1 MSRFTGRTVVVTGA
15 ASGIGAETAAMFAAE
30 GATVVVADIDADGA
44 ARTVAGIESTGGRA
58 SAVTT
63 DVSDA
68 GSVERLMATA
78 VERTGRLDVLHNNAF
93 WAPLYT
99 PLADTTIEQWRRTI
113 DVTLTGVFLGC
124 KYALPH
130 MVAAGSGLIVNTAS
144 VAAFTVNPAYAAYM
158 AAKGGV
164 VALTKSVAYD
174 YGPKGVRCNAVAP
187 GLVEGTAATRPVFE
201 NPERVEWLMRK
212 VALGR
217 PGRPSDIARAVLFL
231 ASDDASYITG
241 DTVVVDG
248 GRLIG

>member
-1 MSRFTGRTVVVTGA
+1 MRFRDRTAVVTGA
-15 ASGIGAETAAMFAAE
+15 GSGIGRETAMSFAAE
-30 GATVVVADIDADGA
+30 GATVVVADIAGGDE
-44 ARTVAGIESTGGRA
+44 TVAAITAAGFAAFS
-58 SAVTT
+58 VPT
-63 DVSDA
+63 DVSDPA
-68 GSVERLMATA
+68 QVQALMDTA
-78 VERTGRLDVLHNNAF
+78 VARTGRLDVVHNNAF

-99 PLADTTIEQWRRTI
+99 PLADTTVEQWDRTI
-113 DVTLTGVFLGC
+113 AVTLTGVFLGC
-124 KYALPH
+124 KYAIPH
-130 MVAAGSGLIVNTAS
+130 LVASGGGVIVNTAS

-174 YGPKGVRCNAVAP
+174 YGPQGVRCNAVAP
-187 GLVEGTAATRPVFE
+187 GFIAGTGATRPVFE

-212 VALGR
+212 IALGR
-217 PGRPSDIARAVLFL
+217 PGVASDVAKAVLFL